1 MTDTHT
7 HECSEGCGHTYTMG
21 QNGEHDALFFAM
33 QPLMQRAIQ
42 LRPEPEAPFKSDA
55 DRQEFERLDEAMK
68 WLYARY
74 EIVRKNMELRA
85 AH

>member
-1 MTDTHT
+1 MTHAHT
-7 HECSEGCGHTYTMG
+7 HECDEGCTYTMG

-33 QPLMQRAIQ
+33 QPIM
-42 LRPEPEAPFKSDA
+42 LRCTALRESPDKEFRSDA
-55 DRQEFERLDEAMK
+55 DRQEFERLNEAFK